1 MSYYKQVRT
10 QKLESPSPSPTM
22 ETSSLESIAPSLFDK
37 FQLTQWIDKLGG
49 IDGIL
54 NRIQQMQRVIHTF
67 QQFAPLLKSF
77 KMLRSNATTDDDQQ
91 EFNSDE
97 FSPKKRQKKRK
108 KNASST
114 RRRRRY

>member
-10 QKLESPSPSPTM
+10 QTLEPPHSSPTI
-22 ETSSLESIAPSLFDK
+22 ETSSIESISPSFFDK

-54 NRIQQMQRVIHTF
+54 NRIQQMQRVIHTV

-77 KMLRSNATTDDDQQ
+77 KLLRPSTS
-91 EFNSDE
+91 SDE
-97 FSPKKRQKKRK
+97 DEQDFSSDDMRSDKRRKKRK
-108 KNASST
+108 KNVSAT
-114 RRRRRY
+114 RRRRR